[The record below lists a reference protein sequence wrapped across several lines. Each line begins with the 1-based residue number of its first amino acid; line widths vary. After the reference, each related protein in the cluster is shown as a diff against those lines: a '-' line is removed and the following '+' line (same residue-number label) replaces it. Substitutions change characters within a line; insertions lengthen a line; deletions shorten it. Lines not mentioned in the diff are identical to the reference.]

1 MEPYRRPGSPYWWV
15 DFTDPAT
22 RKRRRVSTKQQS
34 KKDAQRAAL
43 DIWTQAQQ
51 AAERLQNGKA
61 PTTLG
66 EAVDEYVEHLAASKK
81 ASARNTARVAVK
93 LLGRGGEPYAGR
105 YYLDPRKPLHELVA
119 ADLGRLVGFRQREG
133 NGAQTIAHE
142 LKLIR
147 AATRHAGGLGK
158 LVPTELTHSTANN
171 PWRLPRIARK
181 TRYLSVEEFSDVY
194 AYLEPGRKIVG
205 RAGTEYLLCAEQRSQ
220 RATARDLLVA
230 LALCGGRWSEVASLT
245 WDRIDRDGLLAWAG
259 WRGHRE
265 GERPLVTIR
274 LWGNKDEEE
283 RVIGAPDQVCEV
295 LWRRSVD
302 RTGVSPY
309 VFPGRYGGRVSVCR
323 AISRA
328 MNAVG
333 LNREDIV
340 AVHGRAT
347 IHSLRHTYA
356 SWLLQNGADLAEVQ
370 DALGHTTPTMT
381 RRYAHL
387 AKRKT
392 ASKLGAILSGLA
404 VGSSALRAEP
414 SEGPEAFTS
423 GPSAARGEAA

>member
-15 DFTDPAT
+15 DFVDPST

-66 EAVDEYVEHLAASKK
+66 EAVDEYVEHLASSKK

-93 LLGRGGEPYAGR
+93 LLGRGGEAYAGR
-105 YYLDPRKPLHELVA
+105 YYVDPRKPLHELVPR
-119 ADLGRLVGFRQREG
+119 DLGILVGFRQREG
-133 NGAQTIAHE
+133 NGPQTIAHE

-194 AYLEPGRKIVG
+194 AYLDPDRLIAG
-205 RAGTEYLLCAEQRSQ
+205 RAGTAYALCAEQRAQ

-245 WDRIDRDGLLAWAG
+245 WDRIDRDALLAWHG
-259 WRGHRE
+259 WRMEPRGD
-265 GERPLVTIR
+265 RPLVTIR
-274 LWGNKDEEE
+274 LWGSKDEEE

-392 ASKLGAILSGLA
+392 ASKLGAILSGLT
-404 VGSSALRAEP
+404 VGSYPTQPGASNEDAN
-414 SEGPEAFTS
+414 
-423 GPSAARGEAA
+423 